1 VRSPNAGQNPPMPTP
16 RSLITDRLS
25 LTGGLAAGVVLLAA
39 CGSASSAGQPATT
52 AAPTLKAVAL
62 VDLFVTAI
70 PSGFTLQPDSVG
82 DTGPSDLAKAARDDG
97 SAGAAALLT
106 QDGFVA
112 GYQRLWAQKSD
123 GTYVV
128 IFLYRFDN
136 PAGAKSYEQH
146 GVGLMTADPSG
157 PKTSVSVPGISGA
170 TGLTGTVQGRPVDA
184 VAYAKDD
191 YVVQVGMQGT
201 SASPG
206 VAIQLAQDQFA
217 RLP

>member
-1 VRSPNAGQNPPMPTP
+1 MPTL
-16 RSLITDRLS
+16 RSLITHRLS
-25 LTGGLAAGVVLLAA
+25 LTGGIASGVMSLAA
-39 CGSASSAGQPATT
+39 CGTVSPAAQPATT
-52 AAPTLKAVAL
+52 ATAAPTPTATPKAVAL
-62 VDLFVTAI
+62 ADLFITAL

-97 SAGAAALLT
+97 SAGAAILLT

-112 GYQRLWAQKSD
+112 GHQRLWAQKSD

-136 PAGAKSYEQH
+136 PTGAARYEQH
-146 GVGLMTADPSG
+146 GVGLMVGDPSAR
-157 PKTSVSVPGISGA
+157 KTSVSVPGISGA

-184 VAYAKDD
+184 VAYVKGD
-191 YVVQVGMQGT
+191 YLVQVGMQGT

>member
-1 VRSPNAGQNPPMPTP
+1 MPTI

-25 LTGGLAAGVVLLAA
+25 LTGGIAAGVMFLTG
-39 CGSASSAGQPATT
+39 CGSAAPAAQPATT
-52 AAPTLKAVAL
+52 VAAAPTSTATPKAVAL
-62 VDLFVTAI
+62 ADLFITSL
-70 PSGFTLQPDSVG
+70 PSGFALQPDSVG

-112 GYQRLWAQKSD
+112 GYQRMWAQQSD

-128 IFLYRFDN
+128 VFLYRFDN
-136 PAGAKSYEQH
+136 PAGAVSYEQH

-170 TGLTGTVQGRPVDA
+170 TGLTGTVQGRPVDG
-184 VAYAKDD
+184 VDYAKED